1 MSKKGKFVI
10 PSYGLEF
17 IHRKIEA
24 FTRLKKVSY
33 RLTMAGE
40 GSIEQQDLQQILDN
54 LVKEEEEGN
63 GNVSTTTT
71 TITIWDNISNALDE

>member
-1 MSKKGKFVI
+1 M
-10 PSYGLEF
+10 
-17 IHRKIEA
+17 
-24 FTRLKKVSY
+24 T
-33 RLTMAGE
+33 GE

-71 TITIWDNISNALDE
+71 TTIWDNIYNALDEWWQSISVLEER